1 MSLECMERKSIN
13 DAQTI
18 MHKNKL
24 NKEFTDIL
32 GNLSSVGSVGLI
44 NDSQCLFLFQRM
56 IISGRLSIRG
66 W

>member
-1 MSLECMERKSIN
+1 
-13 DAQTI
+13 

-32 GNLSSVGSVGLI
+32 GNLSSVGSVRLI